1 MDVVVI
7 GDTAK
12 DINIFKGRTQ
22 KGSYEKDTKVVNN
35 GGACFYSSVG
45 ASIFCNCGVVTKIG
59 EDFDIN
65 NYRKFGIDVTG
76 VSTVKGKTTR
86 FFQTFLSKD
95 GQEREFRAERNP
107 GTKIS
112 IQDIPLEYLNNA
124 KYIFLSTTLPENQ
137 LQLIKDIRKI
147 SNAKIAVDT
156 LKEFSEQPV
165 TRQVYDNA
173 DIAFIDREFETLINS
188 KAKTKIIK
196 YGKVGC
202 LYLAEN
208 NQCIFNNK
216 RVIPDSEVI
225 DKTGAGDVLI
235 GSFLAVLSRTN
246 NPQIALEKANA
257 TATESILQYGVENLK
272 ERIRM
277 REDVEK

>member
-65 NYRKFGIDVTG
+65 NYRTFGIDVTG
-76 VSTVKGKTTR
+76 VSMVKGKTTR

-124 KYIFLSTTLPENQ
+124 KYIFLSTTLPINQ
-137 LQLIKDIRKI
+137 LQLIKDIRKV

-156 LKEFSEQPV
+156 LKEFSEQPI

-235 GSFLAVLSRTN
+235 G
-246 NPQIALEKANA
+246 
-257 TATESILQYGVENLK
+257 
-272 ERIRM
+272 
-277 REDVEK
+277 

>member
-12 DINIFKGRTQ
+12 DINIFKGRTP

-45 ASIFCNCGVVTKIG
+45 ASIFGNCGVVTKIG

-76 VSTVKGKTTR
+76 VSMVNGKTTR
-86 FFQTFLSKD
+86 FFQTFLTRD

-107 GTKIS
+107 ETNIS
-112 IQDIPLEYLNNA
+112 IQDIPLEYLGNS

-137 LQLIKDIRKI
+137 LQLIKDIRKV
-147 SNAKIAVDT
+147 SKAKIVVDT
-156 LKEFSEQPV
+156 LKEFSEDSV
-165 TRQVYDNA
+165 TRQVFDNA

-188 KAKTKIIK
+188 KAKIKIIK

-202 LYLAEN
+202 LYLDEN
-208 NQCIFNNK
+208 NQYIFNNK
-216 RVIPDSEVI
+216 RIIPDDEVI

-257 TATESILQYGVENLK
+257 IATESILQYGVEHLRENV
-272 ERIRM
+272 RRM
-277 REDVEK
+277 EEFEK

>member
-12 DINIFKGRTQ
+12 DINVFKGRIQ
-22 KGSYEKDTKVVNN
+22 NESYEKDTKVVNN

-65 NYRKFGIDVTG
+65 NYRKFGIDITG
-76 VSTVKGKTTR
+76 VSTVKGKSTR
-86 FFQTFLSKD
+86 FFQTFLTKD

-107 GTKIS
+107 ETKIS
-112 IQDIPLEYLNNA
+112 ILDIPLEYLSNS
-124 KYIFLSTTLPENQ
+124 KYIFLSTTLPE
-137 LQLIKDIRKI
+137 
-147 SNAKIAVDT
+147 
-156 LKEFSEQPV
+156 FSEQPI

-188 KAKTKIIK
+188 KAKTKVIK

-202 LYLAEN
+202 LYLDEN

-216 RVIPDSEVI
+216 RIIPDDEVI

-246 NPQIALEKANA
+246 NPKIALEKANA
-257 TATESILQYGVENLK
+257 IATESILQYGVEHLK
-272 ERIRM
+272 EKVRM
-277 REDVEK
+277 MEEFEK

>member
-12 DINIFKGRTQ
+12 DINIFKGRTP

-59 EDFDIN
+59 EDFEIN
-65 NYRKFGIDVTG
+65 NYRRFGIDVTG
-76 VSTVKGKTTR
+76 VSMVNGKTTR
-86 FFQTFLSKD
+86 FFQTFLTRD

-107 GTKIS
+107 ETKIS
-112 IQDIPLEYLNNA
+112 IQDIPLEYLSNS

-137 LQLIKDIRKI
+137 LQLIKDIRKV
-147 SNAKIAVDT
+147 SKAKIVVDT
-156 LKEFSEQPV
+156 LKEFSEDSV
-165 TRQVYDNA
+165 TRQVFDNA

-188 KAKTKIIK
+188 KAKIKIIK

-202 LYLAEN
+202 LYLDEN
-208 NQCIFNNK
+208 NQYIFNNK
-216 RVIPDSEVI
+216 RIIPDDEVI

-257 TATESILQYGVENLK
+257 IATESILQYGVEHLRENV
-272 ERIRM
+272 RRM
-277 REDVEK
+277 EEFEK

>member
-1 MDVVVI
+1 M
-7 GDTAK
+7 
-12 DINIFKGRTQ
+12 
-22 KGSYEKDTKVVNN
+22 
-35 GGACFYSSVG
+35 
-45 ASIFCNCGVVTKIG
+45 
-59 EDFDIN
+59 
-65 NYRKFGIDVTG
+65 
-76 VSTVKGKTTR
+76 
-86 FFQTFLSKD
+86 
-95 GQEREFRAERNP
+95 
-107 GTKIS
+107 
-112 IQDIPLEYLNNA
+112 
-124 KYIFLSTTLPENQ
+124 
-137 LQLIKDIRKI
+137 
-147 SNAKIAVDT
+147 
-156 LKEFSEQPV
+156 
-165 TRQVYDNA
+165 YDNA

>member
-12 DINIFKGRTQ
+12 DINIFKGRTP

-45 ASIFCNCGVVTKIG
+45 ASIFGNCGVVTKIG

-76 VSTVKGKTTR
+76 VSMVNGKTTR
-86 FFQTFLSKD
+86 FFQTFLTRD

-107 GTKIS
+107 ETKIS
-112 IQDIPLEYLNNA
+112 IQDIPLEYLGNS

-137 LQLIKDIRKI
+137 LQLIKDIRKV
-147 SNAKIAVDT
+147 SKAKIVVDT
-156 LKEFSEQPV
+156 LKEFSEDSV
-165 TRQVYDNA
+165 TRQVFDNA

-188 KAKTKIIK
+188 KAKIKIIK

-202 LYLAEN
+202 LYLDEN
-208 NQCIFNNK
+208 NQYIFNNK
-216 RVIPDSEVI
+216 RIIPDDEVI

-257 TATESILQYGVENLK
+257 IATESILQYGVEHLRENV
-272 ERIRM
+272 RRM
-277 REDVEK
+277 EEFEK